1 MTSNEKSVENVIIL
15 PQEEGA
21 NAIKKKAY
29 YQNEELVNI
38 VIREG
43 VTKIGEDAFFRC
55 PNLVSVKL
63 PSTLKKI
70 EERAFCDCSK
80 LKEITLPDSLTQL
93 DSSAFCGCQQ
103 LKEMKIPNK
112 VKTIEEHL
120 FENCSG
126 LEKVSLPNG
135 ISELP
140 YGIFKHASNLK
151 EVELPKS
158 LEIIGVCSFDSCTS
172 LTSIDLPDNVKEIG
186 YYAFE
191 KCTSLSKIKFSEKLE
206 TIGINAF
213 LNCTSLKKVEL
224 PASVCS
230 IDGNA
235 FPKETEIII
244 SPDNKNLIIKD
255 KLILSADG
263 TKLASCL
270 SNDETVKIP
279 SSVTT
284 IGCGAFAD
292 NPYIKNI
299 ILPKNVEILE
309 VTSFKGCTS
318 LQKVVMEGDVK
329 IIGDRAFDGCSKLE
343 EITFPES
350 LCKIGS
356 SAFHDCVSLKKLH
369 IPSKVETIGSEAF
382 RGCSGLTELTIASS
396 GKIEWAAFK
405 DCKHLISIDVASSSI
420 DNGAFYNCPELTTI
434 TFRESAD
441 YITINAFGS
450 KKLTTVNIMGL
461 NKTLDGQYFLE
472 HVAKENLHIDTV
484 KPWMEVTRDDFSK
497 VEALAK
503 KGDIEALKKLGDY
516 YYNGEGVR
524 KSPEE
529 AAKCYLL
536 AAKKG
541 DVEAQWRMARFYTSG
556 MGVKCNYKAAS
567 EWAKEAAE
575 QGDCRAQSLLGS
587 FYLEGN
593 GVEQNYETAAE
604 WYRKAIKN
612 GDKYAKDT
620 LDKLIK
626 KGLVLP
632 EDASKLEDPTF
643 GTISHN
649 GKKRWISKTT
659 TTFSGKEYPFD
670 IELEGSEKEGIS
682 ETQRTA
688 YANYLQKKEEYFE
701 AVQKRAK
708 ELYKGAN
715 KKKNNELRPLALY
728 IDRSGNYGWKCHKEW
743 GGEPMAAIL
752 SENDIQLA
760 LDSNTLYK
768 YASIKENRTNTV
780 WHIGDRIF
788 MNLFGVLTELDIL
801 ASGYGENGNEGDEI
815 SDRNKELLSWLI
827 NELDTEAL
835 KKEVIKHCNN
845 YYKMWCS
852 KKITAKDLLDEVRIY
867 SIYLNGEQE
876 EDDNQ
881 PEIFLTG
888 GCECDDEH
896 GIGIGFKDKEIV
908 DISEESIAF

>member
-1 MTSNEKSVENVIIL
+1 MTSNEKSAEKVLIL

-21 NAIKKKAY
+21 KTIKNNAY
-29 YQNEELVNI
+29 YEKEELVHI
-38 VIREG
+38 AIREG
-43 VTKIGEDAFFRC
+43 VTKIGEKAFSGC

-63 PSTLKKI
+63 PNTVKKI
-70 EERAFCDCSK
+70 EEEAFNYCPN
-80 LKEITLPDSLTQL
+80 LKEISLPDSLTQL
-93 DSSAFCGCQQ
+93 GSYTFSGCPQF
-103 LKEMKIPNK
+103 KEIKLPNK
-112 VKTIEEHL
+112 VKKIESGL
-120 FENCSG
+120 FADCCN
-126 LEKVSLPNG
+126 LEKVTLPNG
-135 ISELP
+135 ITELP
-140 YGIFKHASNLK
+140 YGIFEDATSLK

-158 LEIIGVCSFDSCTS
+158 LEKIDACAFEGCTS
-172 LTSIDLPDNVKEIG
+172 LTSIELPDNVKEI
-186 YYAFE
+186 AFFAF
-191 KCTSLSKIKFSEKLE
+191 KDCTSLSKIKFSEKLE
-206 TIGINAF
+206 TIHNEAF
-213 LNCTSLKKVEL
+213 LNCTSLKKVEI
-224 PASVCS
+224 PASVS
-230 IDGNA
+230 TIEGNA

-244 SPDNKNLIIKD
+244 SPDNKNLLIKD
-255 KLILSADG
+255 QLILSADG
-263 TKLASCL
+263 TKLHSCL
-270 SNDETVKIP
+270 SNAETIKKP
-279 SSVTT
+279 STVTT
-284 IGCGAFAD
+284 IGWGAFSK

-299 ILPKNVEILE
+299 VLPKSVEILDKHAFE
-309 VTSFKGCTS
+309 GCTS
-318 LQKVVMEGDVK
+318 LRSVVMEEGVK
-329 IIGDRAFDGCSKLE
+329 IIDEYAFMGCPQLE

-420 DNGAFYNCPELTTI
+420 DNGAFYNCPELTTV
-434 TFRESAD
+434 TFRETAD

-503 KGDIEALKKLGDY
+503 KGDVEALKKLGDY

-708 ELYKGAN
+708 ELYKGAS

-743 GGEPMAAIL
+743 GGEPISAIL
-752 SENDIQLA
+752 SDGDIQLA
-760 LDSNTLYK
+760 KESETLYK
-768 YASIKENRTNTV
+768 YASIKENRSNTV

>member
-112 VKTIEEHL
+112 VKTIESGL
-120 FENCSG
+120 FADCCN
-126 LEKVSLPNG
+126 LEKVTLPNG
-135 ISELP
+135 ITELP
-140 YGIFKHASNLK
+140 YGIFEDATSLK

-158 LEIIGVCSFDSCTS
+158 LEKIDACAFEGCTS
-172 LTSIDLPDNVKEIG
+172 LTSIELPDNVKEI
-186 YYAFE
+186 AFFAF
-191 KCTSLSKIKFSEKLE
+191 KDCTSLSKIKFSEKLE
-206 TIGINAF
+206 TIHNEAF
-213 LNCTSLKKVEL
+213 LNCTSLKKVEI
-224 PASVCS
+224 PASVS
-230 IDGNA
+230 TIEGNA

-244 SPDNKNLIIKD
+244 SPDNKNLLIKD
-255 KLILSADG
+255 QLILSADG
-263 TKLASCL
+263 TKLHSCL
-270 SNDETVKIP
+270 SNAETIKIP
-279 SSVTT
+279 STVTT
-284 IGCGAFAD
+284 IGWGAFSK

-299 ILPKNVEILE
+299 VLPKSVEILDKHAFE
-309 VTSFKGCTS
+309 GCTS
-318 LQKVVMEGDVK
+318 LRSVVMEEGVK
-329 IIGDRAFDGCSKLE
+329 IIDEYAFMGCPQLE

-405 DCKHLISIDVASSSI
+405 DCEHLISIDVASSSI
-420 DNGAFYNCPELTTI
+420 DNGAFYNCPELTTV
-434 TFRESAD
+434 TFRETAS
-441 YITINAFGS
+441 YITIHAFSSG
-450 KKLTTVNIMGL
+450 KLTTVHLMGL
-461 NKTLDGQYFLE
+461 NKTIDGQSFVE
-472 HVAKENLHIDTV
+472 HVDLESIYVDRLS
-484 KPWMEVTRDDFSK
+484 PWMEVTRDDFSK

-503 KGDIEALKKLGDY
+503 KGDVEALKKLGDY

-541 DVEAQWRMARFYTSG
+541 DVEAQWRMAWDYTHG
-556 MGVKCNYKAAS
+556 IGVECDYKIAYK
-567 EWAKEAAE
+567 WAKEAAE

-659 TTFSGKEYPFD
+659 TTFSGKEYPFE

-760 LDSNTLYK
+760 LDSDTLYK